1 MFNRTTKYKLTYVL
15 VCIVLVCAVVLTAFK
30 SEDPLIV
37 VFLASAILF
46 IPGRVQG
53 WLWWDFFKGRR
64 LLASGRREES
74 IEHFD
79 KFLKLV
85 RERPWLKKMIWL
97 SWGMYTR
104 DIEVMTLGNLGAAY
118 IEVGKPDLAEQFL
131 REAISL
137 DPEYPI
143 AYYNLGQLAGM
154 RGDLEQAN
162 EYLLR
167 ARKLGYASGAV
178 DKMISQLG
186 QTFADLEG

>member
-1 MFNRTTKYKLTYVL
+1 MYVL
-15 VCIVLVCAVVLTAFK
+15 VCIVLVGAVVLTAFK

-37 VFLASAILF
+37 LFLASAIFF

-53 WLWWDFFKGRR
+53 WLWRDFFTGRR

-85 RERPWLKKMIWL
+85 RKRPWLKKMIWL
-97 SWGMYTR
+97 SWGIYTR
-104 DIEVMTLGNLGAAY
+104 NIEVMTLGNLGAAY

-131 REAISL
+131 REAMSL
-137 DPEYPI
+137 DPECPI
-143 AYYNLGQLAGM
+143 AYYNLGLLAGM
-154 RGDLEQAN
+154 RGHLEQAN

-167 ARKLGYASGAV
+167 ARKLGYARGAI
-178 DKMISQLG
+178 DKIISQLG
-186 QTFADLEG
+186 QTLADFEG